1 MFKSEGVQAIWS
13 MILSRH
19 RKELSFF
26 TRGKFMTSR
35 LISAT
40 GIAVILLL
48 FFLAVCLAAY
58 PAKTLASSSTG
69 NDLAAQVTIRR
80 DTFGVPHILAAT
92 EEAAA
97 FGQGYVTAEDHILEL
112 ARLLLKARSEEALY
126 FGDKFADSDLTI
138 KELRMYESSQT
149 GYEKSPPLIR
159 MVLDAYAAGYNRY
172 IEQHRAE
179 LPEWVKPV
187 TGIDI
192 LAHSRRVLI
201 VEFSMDLRQLRT
213 ATRRTTTAKN
223 ATTIEEPNSYYG
235 SNMWAIGKARSAS
248 GNALLLGNPHLAWSG
263 SQIFHELHITVPGKI
278 NISGTTLIGTPG
290 IAIGF
295 NENLG
300 WSHTVNTH
308 DSDDVYELTLD
319 PKDKY
324 RYLYEGHSMPLQ
336 KYELSIQVKTA
347 AGVETR
353 KKDSY
358 WSHYGPVMRWEEGKA
373 YAFKSA
379 NIEEYRFIEQWNQ
392 MNKARNLAEFRR
404 ALDMQAIPMFN
415 ICYADKEGNIFYI
428 FNGRFPDRPQGY
440 NWAGTLPGNTAA
452 TEWNNILPQ
461 NRLPLLVNPAG
472 SYVQNCNSSPWYTNL
487 RAIIDRKQFPEDL
500 TPNSNS
506 LRTQLSLEMLE
517 GDNSITLDEVLKYK
531 FNMKLLLAD
540 RVKDDLLKIAKGQTV
555 DGVNLDEAVEV
566 LQRWDNTVAR
576 DSKGAMLFTSFVNK
590 YSPTAKPAF
599 KVEWDERN
607 PASTPQ
613 GIGDKAAALKA
624 LVAAVKQMKE
634 KYNTLEIA
642 WGELHRLRRGNLDVP
657 IGGATGE
664 YGAFRI
670 VGYETAKDGKYV
682 ANGGDSYVLAVEFT
696 SPPTAY
702 SIVAYSTTDD
712 PKSKHHTDQSALFAQ
727 EKWKRAWFTEEDIAK
742 NLERSY
748 KP

>member
-1 MFKSEGVQAIWS
+1 MKSRRI
-13 MILSRH
+13 
-19 RKELSFF
+19 
-26 TRGKFMTSR
+26 
-35 LISAT
+35 AT
-40 GIAVILLL
+40 TGSIAILLL
-48 FFLAVCLAAY
+48 FFLAAW
-58 PAKTLASSSTG
+58 PATEPPKSFASGSPG
-69 NDLAAQVTIRR
+69 NELAAQVTIRR
-80 DTFGVPHILAAT
+80 DNFGVPHILAAS

-112 ARLLLKARSEEALY
+112 ARLLIKARGEEALY
-126 FGDKFADSDLTI
+126 FGDKFAEADFLI
-138 KELRMYESSQT
+138 KELRMVESSQA
-149 GYEKSPPLIR
+149 GYEKSPPLVR
-159 MVLDAYAAGYNRY
+159 MILDGYAAGYNRY

-187 TGIDI
+187 TGVDI
-192 LAHSRRVLI
+192 LAHSRRVLV
-201 VEFSMDLRQLRT
+201 VEFAMDLRQLR
-213 ATRRTTTAKN
+213 APARRTTTAQTPSSME
-223 ATTIEEPNSYYG
+223 AANSYYG

-248 GNALLLGNPHLAWSG
+248 GNALLLGNPHLSWSG
-263 SQIFHELHITVPGKI
+263 SQIFHESHITVPGKL

-300 WSHTVNTH
+300 WSHTVNAH

-319 PKDKY
+319 PKDQN
-324 RYLYEGHSMPLQ
+324 RYLYEGRSLPLQ
-336 KYELSIQVKTA
+336 KYDVAVQVKEA
-347 AGVETR
+347 AGIATR
-353 KKDSY
+353 RKESY
-358 WSHYGPVMRWEEGKA
+358 WSHYGPVLRRQDGKA

-379 NIEEYRFIEQWNQ
+379 NIEEYRFIEQWHQ
-392 MNKARNLAEFRR
+392 MGKSRNLAEFRR

-415 ICYADKEGNIFYI
+415 ICYADREGNIFYI

-440 NWAGTLPGNTAA
+440 NWAGTLPGNTSA
-452 TEWNNILPQ
+452 TEWNSVLPQ

-487 RAIIDRKQFPEDL
+487 NAIIDRKQFPEDL
-500 TPNSNS
+500 TPNGNS

-517 GDNSITLDEVLKYK
+517 GDNSITLDEVMKYK
-531 FNMKLLLAD
+531 YNMKLLLAD
-540 RVKDDLLKIAKGQTV
+540 RVKDDLLQLARGRTV
-555 DGVNLDEAVEV
+555 DGVNLDEAVAV

-576 DSKGAMLFTSFVNK
+576 DSKGAMLFVTFVNK
-590 YSPTAKPAF
+590 YSPAAKPAF
-599 KVEWDERN
+599 KVEWDERK
-607 PASTPQ
+607 PSSTPH
-613 GIGDKAAALKA
+613 GIGDPAAALKA
-624 LVAAVKQMKE
+624 LAAAVKQMKE
-634 KYNTLEIA
+634 RYNTLEIA

-670 VGYETAKDGKYV
+670 VSYELAKDGKYV

-702 SIVAYSTTDD
+702 SIVAYSTSDD

-727 EKWKRAWFTEEDIAK
+727 EKWKRAWFTEEEIAK
-742 NLERSY
+742 NMERSY

>member
-1 MFKSEGVQAIWS
+1 MN
-13 MILSRH
+13 
-19 RKELSFF
+19 
-26 TRGKFMTSR
+26 SR
-35 LISAT
+35 LIAGIGISA
-40 GIAVILLL
+40 ILL
-48 FFLAVCLAAY
+48 FSVVSGWPAGTPSAASAAIA
-58 PAKTLASSSTG
+58 PA
-69 NDLAAQVTIRR
+69 NDLASQVTIRR
-80 DTFGVPHILAAT
+80 DHFGVPHILATT

-97 FGQGYVTAEDHILEL
+97 FGQGYVTAEDHLLEL
-112 ARLLLKARSEEALY
+112 ARLLLKARGEEALY
-126 FGDKFADSDLTI
+126 FGDKFVESDFLV
-138 KELRMYESSQT
+138 KELRMVESSQA

-159 MVLDAYAAGYNRY
+159 LMLDAYAAGYNRY
-172 IEQHRAE
+172 VEQHRAS

-187 TGIDI
+187 TGVDI

-201 VEFSMDLRQLRT
+201 VEFSMDLRQLRAPARRPAT
-213 ATRRTTTAKN
+213 AQAGPSPE
-223 ATTIEEPNSYYG
+223 AANSYYG

-248 GNALLLGNPHLAWSG
+248 GNALLLGNPHLSWSG
-263 SQIFHELHITVPGKI
+263 SQIFHESHLTVPGKL
-278 NISGTTLIGTPG
+278 NVSGTTLIGTPG

-319 PKDKY
+319 PKDQR
-324 RYLYEGHSMPLQ
+324 RYLYEGHSLPLQ
-336 KYELSIQVKTA
+336 KYEVSVRVKGQ
-347 AGVETR
+347 AGIETR
-353 KKDSY
+353 RKDSY
-358 WSHYGPVMRWEEGKA
+358 WSHYGPVMRWEGGRA
-373 YAFKSA
+373 YALKSA
-379 NIEEYRFIEQWNQ
+379 NLHEYRFIEQWNQ
-392 MNKARNLAEFRR
+392 MDKAGNLAEFRR
-404 ALDMQAIPMFN
+404 ALDLQAIPMFN

-428 FNGRFPDRPQGY
+428 FNGRFPDRPQGH

-500 TPNSNS
+500 TPNFNS

-517 GDNSITLDEVLKYK
+517 GDNQITLEEVLKYK
-531 FNMKLLLAD
+531 FNLKLLLAD
-540 RVKDDLLKIAKGQTV
+540 RVKDDLLKIARGQTV
-555 DGVNLDEAVEV
+555 DGVRLDEAVEV
-566 LQRWDNTVAR
+566 LQRWDNTAAR
-576 DSKGAMLFTSFVNK
+576 DSKGAMLFVTFVNK
-590 YSPTAKPAF
+590 YNPVAKPAF
-599 KVEWDERN
+599 KVEWDERK
-607 PASTPQ
+607 PSSTPQ
-613 GIGDKAAALKA
+613 GIGDPSAALKA
-624 LVAAVKQMKE
+624 LAAAVKQMKE
-634 KYNTLEIA
+634 RYNTLEIA

-670 VGYETAKDGKYV
+670 VGYELAKDGKYV

-702 SIVAYSTTDD
+702 SIVAYSTSDD
-712 PKSKHHTDQSALFAQ
+712 PNSMHHTDQSALFAQ
-727 EKWKRAWFTEEDIAK
+727 EKWKRAWFSEEEIAG

>member
-1 MFKSEGVQAIWS
+1 MK
-13 MILSRH
+13 
-19 RKELSFF
+19 
-26 TRGKFMTSR
+26 SR
-35 LISAT
+35 LIATTGITAVLMLLCIAGWSAT
-40 GIAVILLL
+40 
-48 FFLAVCLAAY
+48 Y
-58 PAKTLASSSTG
+58 PAKGFASGNPADDLAS
-69 NDLAAQVTIRR
+69 QVTIRR

-112 ARLLLKARSEEALY
+112 ARLLIKARGEEAVF
-126 FGDKFADSDLTI
+126 FGDKFAEADFLV
-138 KELRMYESSQT
+138 KELRLMESSQT
-149 GYEKSPPLIR
+149 GYDKSPPLIKR
-159 MVLDAYAAGYNRY
+159 MLDAYAAGYNRY
-172 IEQHRAE
+172 VGQHRGQ
-179 LPEWVKPV
+179 LPDWVKPV
-187 TGIDI
+187 TGVDI

-201 VEFSMDLRQLRT
+201 VEFAMDLRQLRSPV
-213 ATRRTTTAKN
+213 RRPATAKN
-223 ATTIEEPNSYYG
+223 RSSFEEANSYYG

-263 SQIFHELHITVPGKI
+263 SQIFHESHITIPGKL

-300 WSHTVNTH
+300 WSHTVNAH

-319 PKDKY
+319 PRDKS
-324 RYLYEGHSMPLQ
+324 RYLYEGHSLPLQ
-336 KYELSIQVKTA
+336 KYEVSVRVKTE
-347 AGVETR
+347 AGLETR
-353 KKDSY
+353 RKDSY
-358 WSHYGPVMRWEEGKA
+358 WSHYGPVLRWEDGRA

-379 NIEEYRFIEQWNQ
+379 NIDEYRFIEQWHQ
-392 MNKARNLAEFRR
+392 MGKARNLAEFRR

-415 ICYADKEGNIFYI
+415 ICYADKEGNIFYL

-440 NWAGTLPGNTAA
+440 NWAGTLQGNTAA

-500 TPNSNS
+500 TPNFNS

-540 RVKDDLLKIAKGQTV
+540 RLKDDLLKLAKGQTV

-576 DSKGAMLFTSFVNK
+576 DSQGAMLFVTFVNK
-590 YSPTAKPAF
+590 YSPAAKPAF
-599 KVEWDERN
+599 KVEWDERK
-607 PASTPQ
+607 PSSTPQ
-613 GIGDKAAALKA
+613 GIGDKATALQA
-624 LVAAVKQMKE
+624 LAAAVKQMKE
-634 KYNTLEIA
+634 RYKTLEIA

-670 VGYETAKDGKYV
+670 VSYEAAKDGKYV

-702 SIVAYSTTDD
+702 SIVAYSTSDD
-712 PKSKHHTDQSALFAQ
+712 PNSKHHTDQSALFAQ